1 VKEARVSLP
10 ENRIQGDLEKA
21 LCQIFSDTLNVPEVS
36 IHDNFFDLGG
46 HSLTAFRLASR
57 IEKALGIPAGIQD
70 VFDAPT
76 VAELAVML
84 AERNR

>member
-1 VKEARVSLP
+1 VTEPRVSLP
-10 ENRIQGDLEKA
+10 ENRTQGDLEKA
-21 LCQIFSDTLNVPEVS
+21 LCQIFAEALNVSEVS
-36 IHDNFFDLGG
+36 IHDDFFDLGG

-57 IEKALGIPAGIQD
+57 IEKGLGIPAAIQD

-76 VAELAVML
+76 VAELADLL